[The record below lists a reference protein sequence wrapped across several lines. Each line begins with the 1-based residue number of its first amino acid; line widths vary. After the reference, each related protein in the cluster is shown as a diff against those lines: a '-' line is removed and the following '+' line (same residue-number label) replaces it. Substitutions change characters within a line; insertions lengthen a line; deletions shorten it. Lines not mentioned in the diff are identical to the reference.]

1 MEKPDSENSEIIA
14 KSANNASALPE
25 WGLDELRDLSGLE
38 GKKAYLTAHNQDR
51 AKEWYQ
57 KYRQVLL
64 TDADALIACRKL
76 IKTAQNADATDQAH
90 LFVDTDYLRHIYHDS
105 YEAGKT
111 IRIELP
117 KDQEVDIPLGMF
129 VSAESFDSW
138 RGRPEGILK
147 DGQKSSEVIDQYA
160 GMESEPPPVED
171 LEGYLLPDGRV
182 YFKSK
187 NSHRVAA
194 AIKRGDSHI
203 KFAGNLSLAVL
214 DEVPEKF

>member
-1 MEKPDSENSEIIA
+1 M
-14 KSANNASALPE
+14 
-25 WGLDELRDLSGLE
+25 
-38 GKKAYLTAHNQDR
+38 
-51 AKEWYQ
+51 
-57 KYRQVLL
+57 
-64 TDADALIACRKL
+64 
-76 IKTAQNADATDQAH
+76 TDQAH

-129 VSAESFDSW
+129 VSAESFESW
-138 RGRPEGILK
+138 QGRPEGILK

-203 KFAGNLSLAVL
+203 KFAGKLMLAVL